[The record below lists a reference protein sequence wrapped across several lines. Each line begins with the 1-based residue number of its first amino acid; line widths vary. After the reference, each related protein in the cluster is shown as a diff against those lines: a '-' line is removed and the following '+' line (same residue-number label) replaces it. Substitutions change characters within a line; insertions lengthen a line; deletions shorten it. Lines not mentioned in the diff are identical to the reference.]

1 MSALVNRPLPLLVRR
16 VLRPWL
22 RAAFF
27 LRGFRVEG
35 VERLPR
41 QRRRLI
47 VVANH
52 AAWIDSMYFL
62 AAVRPRFTVCGAKPG
77 YFATAPRRALM
88 ATLNILP
95 VRDQQTFIA
104 DCTSLLAANEIT
116 LIYPEM
122 GRNPQGIGEFHTWA
136 ADVALASGAAIL
148 PCYIHGT
155 TRGHTGPARLI
166 VGHEIEP
173 SGDAATLTERL
184 FTSITSL
191 GDNRRSGATS

>member
-1 MSALVNRPLPLLVRR
+1 MSARVNRPLPLLVRR
-16 VLRPWL
+16 ALRPLL

-35 VERLPR
+35 AERLPR

-52 AAWIDSMYFL
+52 AAWIDSLYFL
-62 AAVRPRFTVCGAKPG
+62 AAVRPRFIVCGAKPR
-77 YFATAPRRALM
+77 YFATAWRRALM

-95 VRDQQTFIA
+95 VRDHQTFVA
-104 DCTSLLAANEIT
+104 DCVALLAANEIT

-122 GRNPQGIGEFHTWA
+122 GRNPEGIGEFLTWA
-136 ADVALASGAAIL
+136 ADVALASNAAIL

-155 TRGHTGPARLI
+155 TRGHAGPPRLI

-173 SGDAATLTERL
+173 GGDAAMLTGRL
-184 FTSITSL
+184 FDSVTSL
-191 GDNRRSGATS
+191 GGNRRSGAGS

>member
-1 MSALVNRPLPLLVRR
+1 MRAPVNRPLPLLVRR
-16 VLRPWL
+16 ALRPLL

-35 VERLPR
+35 AERLPR
-41 QRRRLI
+41 KRRRLI

-52 AAWIDSMYFL
+52 AAWIDSLYFL
-62 AAVRPRFTVCGAKPG
+62 AAIRPRFTVCGAKPG

-95 VRDQQTFIA
+95 VRDHQTFID
-104 DCTSLLAANEIT
+104 DCTALLAANEIT

-122 GRNPQGIGEFHTWA
+122 GRNPEAIGEFLTWA
-136 ADVALASGAAIL
+136 ADVALASGAPIL

-155 TRGHTGPARLI
+155 TRGHAGPARLI
-166 VGHEIEP
+166 VGREIEP

-184 FTSITSL
+184 FISVTSL
-191 GDNRRSGATS
+191 GGKRPTGADP

>member
-1 MSALVNRPLPLLVRR
+1 MSARVNRPLPLLVRR
-16 VLRPWL
+16 GLRPLL

-35 VERLPR
+35 AERLPR
-41 QRRRLI
+41 RRRRLI
-47 VVANH
+47 VIANH
-52 AAWIDSMYFL
+52 AAWIDSLYFL
-62 AAVRPRFTVCGAKPG
+62 AAVRPRFTVCGAKPR
-77 YFATAPRRALM
+77 YFATMGRRALM

-95 VRDQQTFIA
+95 VSDHQTFVA
-104 DCTSLLAANEIT
+104 DCTALLAANEIT

-122 GRNPQGIGEFHTWA
+122 GRNAEGIGQFLTWA
-136 ADVALASGAAIL
+136 ADVALASNAAIL

-173 SGDAATLTERL
+173 DGDAAMLTDRL
-184 FTSITSL
+184 FTCVTSL
-191 GDNRRSGATS
+191 GGISGSGAAS